1 MKISVIGG
9 GLAGSEAAW
18 QVAQRGFAVDLYEM
32 RPEKNTPAH
41 QSSSLA
47 ELVCSN
53 SLGAKQV
60 TSANGLLKA
69 ELEALGSLIIE
80 TAYMCEVP
88 AGGALAVDRHKF
100 AALVTEKISQ
110 HPRIN
115 LIRSE
120 CTTLPEGIVIIATGP
135 LSSPAMTEI
144 IQKLT
149 GSEQL
154 FFYDAAAPIVTG
166 DSIDYEQG
174 FWGARYNKGSADY
187 FNCPMTKEEYE
198 HFWHELVN
206 AEQAPLHEGIEDPNV
221 FEGCIPI
228 EIMAQRGIDTLRF
241 GPLRP
246 VGLLDKDGKRP
257 YAVVQLRLENTEKT
271 LFNLV
276 GFQTRLKW
284 GEQKRVFRL
293 IPALHRVQFVRYGV
307 MHRNTFVN
315 APEIL
320 ERTYQLRNHPHILLA
335 GQITGVEGY
344 VESVSSGLTA
354 GINAVRLANG
364 QTPLVFPEETMIGAL
379 AKYITTAGDDFQP
392 MNANFGIL
400 PPLTKTVR
408 NKAARKQAYAERSL
422 AYFHKDRELI

>member
-1 MKISVIGG
+1 
-9 GLAGSEAAW
+9 
-18 QVAQRGFAVDLYEM
+18 
-32 RPEKNTPAH
+32 
-41 QSSSLA
+41 
-47 ELVCSN
+47 
-53 SLGAKQV
+53 
-60 TSANGLLKA
+60 LLKA

-228 EIMAQRGIDTLRF
+228 EIIAQRGIDTLRF

-246 VGLLDKDGKRP
+246 
-257 YAVVQLRLENTEKT
+257 
-271 LFNLV
+271 
-276 GFQTRLKW
+276 
-284 GEQKRVFRL
+284 
-293 IPALHRVQFVRYGV
+293 
-307 MHRNTFVN
+307 
-315 APEIL
+315 
-320 ERTYQLRNHPHILLA
+320 
-335 GQITGVEGY
+335 
-344 VESVSSGLTA
+344 
-354 GINAVRLANG
+354 
-364 QTPLVFPEETMIGAL
+364 
-379 AKYITTAGDDFQP
+379 
-392 MNANFGIL
+392 
-400 PPLTKTVR
+400 
-408 NKAARKQAYAERSL
+408 
-422 AYFHKDRELI
+422 